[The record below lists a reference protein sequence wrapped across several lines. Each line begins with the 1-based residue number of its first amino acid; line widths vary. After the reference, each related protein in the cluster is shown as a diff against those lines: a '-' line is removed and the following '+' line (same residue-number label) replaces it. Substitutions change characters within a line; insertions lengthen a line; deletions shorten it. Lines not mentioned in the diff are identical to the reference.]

1 MLKLIGSN
9 DKEKKDL
16 FLHKEFQDID
26 LVKSSYLSDFM
37 LIFDFLDQDF
47 LLLNLKIFSQFYFFP
62 KARPH
67 FNLLICQIS
76 LLIEKALQTTF
87 QINF

>member
-1 MLKLIGSN
+1 
-9 DKEKKDL
+9 
-16 FLHKEFQDID
+16 
-26 LVKSSYLSDFM
+26 M

-62 KARPH
+62 KAIPH

-76 LLIEKALQTTF
+76 LLIEMSSGNLKKNSDVTPPTF
-87 QINF
+87 CNVT